1 MTQTANKTLARF
13 KIKKR
18 LGEGMQ
24 GKVYLA
30 WDQELERH
38 VALKLIKPNSGTRS
52 GSQEIINEARFTARF
67 SHPNIVQLYEA
78 TSYNGMPLL
87 IFEYVDGITLSDHLK
102 GKGRCNEKEAL
113 SIINSITSALK
124 TAHEQNIMHL
134 DLSPRNVMIDKEGRC
149 RVMDFG
155 LATII
160 AHADTSTKRT
170 TAAGTPKYM
179 TPEHVSGTDLSPASD
194 IYTLG
199 LIYYELLTGK
209 SAISINDDDII
220 TSVKNADIDWGTLQH
235 LGIRPEVIATIRD
248 MLNVNPK
255 HRIQSAIELLPV
267 LIDITSIQKDEE
279 KGELSVAFLLR
290 RLQRRPEFPAC
301 STNIAKINELTDES
315 SNTNFNKL
323 GAVIIRDYSL
333 TNRILKVANSVI
345 FDRGTGGV
353 TTVQQAVSRLGL
365 KLVRMICNGLLLFKQ
380 VENKN
385 SELQDVIVT
394 SFIAG
399 LIARHIALSIKRSL
413 SEEAFICALFHK
425 LGVHLLVFYLPD
437 EYEDIKQLIKKG
449 EKPQIAERVVLST
462 TSSKL
467 GMAVAKKWNFPE
479 RIINCMAKLPP
490 ETLETPQNTEEIL
503 RHLANYANE
512 LCELVTTKNLGNDL
526 IIELNTFFD
535 RHETIFSGDFDAI
548 TQLTTAGA
556 KKFSELAPELG
567 VNYNDSVFCKYLESF
582 AYKVEAALETDEVA
596 ITEEKKVGNG

>member
-102 GKGRCNEKEAL
+102 EKGRCNEKEAL

-301 STNIAKINELTDES
+301 SASIAKLNELTDES
-315 SNTNFNKL
+315 SNTDFNKL

-333 TNRILKVANSVI
+333 TNRILKIANSVI
-345 FDRGTGGV
+345 FDRGAGGV
-353 TTVQQAVSRLGL
+353 TTVKHAVSRLGL

-467 GMAVAKKWNFPE
+467 GMAVARKWNFPE

-490 ETLETPQNTEEIL
+490 ETLQTPQNTEETL

-512 LCELVTTKNLGNDL
+512 LCELVTTNNLGNDL
-526 IIELNTFFD
+526 IMEMNIFFD
-535 RHETIFSGDFDAI
+535 RHESIFKEEISTLA
-548 TQLTTAGA
+548 QLTTAVA

-582 AYKVEAALETDEVA
+582 AYKVEAALETDTVD
-596 ITEEKKVGNG
+596 ITEEKKAVNA